1 MTKKTAGRTRWPVF
15 LTRSSGRAPIAI
27 FHRGAIVA
35 SILIGLSVPAIGQ
48 VRIRDITTIEGV
60 RTNQLTGLGLVSGL
74 AGTGG
79 RSPITRQLALNFQQ
93 RYGLR
98 ADSLQ
103 RLNAPNDTKQ
113 RTDNLSV
120 VAVTAQ
126 LPVFA
131 KPGSKIDVV
140 VSAWDDAKSLLGGE
154 LQLTPLSGPD
164 GCVYAVAQGPVS
176 VGGFSFEGQAA
187 NVQQNHPT
195 TGRIPGGGIVEE
207 IVPFSLGTMGHV
219 RLLLNHADFVTANRI
234 VDAINQG
241 FPGVASSEDSGTI
254 KLLVPPE
261 YMHDV
266 MGFVSQIQSL
276 TVVPDT
282 PAKVVINERTG
293 TVVVGQ
299 QVRISAVAITHAN
312 LTVLTTET
320 PQVSQ
325 PAPLSQGTTVVVPRS
340 TVDVVQEK
348 RPMYVLPSNASVG
361 ELAAALNVLGVTPRD
376 LSAIF
381 QQLHASGALHA
392 ELQFQ

>member
-1 MTKKTAGRTRWPVF
+1 MR
-15 LTRSSGRAPIAI
+15 RS
-27 FHRGAIVA
+27 VQ
-35 SILIGLSVPAIGQ
+35 ILGLWLLCHSLANAQ
-48 VRIRDITTIEGV
+48 VRIKDITSVEGV

-103 RLNAPNDTKQ
+103 RLNAANDTKQ
-113 RTDNLSV
+113 KTDNLSV

-131 KPGSKIDVV
+131 KEGSTIDVT
-140 VSAWDDAKSLLGGE
+140 VSAWDDAKSLLGGT
-154 LQLTPLSGPD
+154 LMLTPLSGAD
-164 GCVYAVAQGPVS
+164 GCVYAVAQGPIS
-176 VGGFSFEGQAA
+176 VGGFSFDGQAA
-187 NVQQNHPT
+187 SVQQNHPT
-195 TGRIPGGGIVEE
+195 TGRITGGAIVEE
-207 IVPFSLGTMGHV
+207 AVPYTLGTLGHI
-219 RLLLNHADFVTANRI
+219 RLLLNQADFVTANR
-234 VDAINQG
+234 VADAINQV
-241 FPGVASSEDSGTI
+241 FPGVAANDDSGTI
-254 KLLVPPE
+254 KLLIPPE
-261 YMHDV
+261 YTHDAI
-266 MGFVSQIQSL
+266 GFLSQVQSL
-276 TVVPDT
+276 PVQPDT
-282 PAKVVINERTG
+282 PARVVINERTG

-325 PAPLSQGTTVVVPRS
+325 PAPLSQGVTTVVPRS

-348 RPMYVLPSNASVG
+348 RPMYVLPANASVG
-361 ELAAALNVLGVTPRD
+361 DLAAALNVLGVTPRD

-381 QQLHASGALHA
+381 QQLHAAGALHA